1 MKNFSLLF
9 FIICLIS
16 CRNEHLKIAQY
27 DELIHYRI
35 DNLEDLLDTDPDCI
49 KFTDDTK
56 VQMRQEITYL
66 AFELC
71 ERERNLKG
79 ETVDEYYNKEEE
91 DGTAIV
97 SNEQ

>member
-1 MKNFSLLF
+1 M
-9 FIICLIS
+9 
-16 CRNEHLKIAQY
+16 EHITATDDQLQ
-27 DELIHYRI
+27 DRI
-35 DNLEDLLDTDPDCI
+35 DHLEDLLDTDPDCI

-91 DGTAIV
+91 DGAAIV